1 MIGYALSD
9 AHFDWMVGSVSTYTS
24 RKCYHMYLE
33 NFDQEVNKQQFPSFA
48 GLFLR
53 TINFCKKAIEDIFQL
68 TIRGVEN
75 ILNIY
80 AKKQS

>member
-1 MIGYALSD
+1 
-9 AHFDWMVGSVSTYTS
+9 
-24 RKCYHMYLE
+24 MYLE

-48 GLFLR
+48 ELFLR

-75 ILNIY
+75 ILNSD